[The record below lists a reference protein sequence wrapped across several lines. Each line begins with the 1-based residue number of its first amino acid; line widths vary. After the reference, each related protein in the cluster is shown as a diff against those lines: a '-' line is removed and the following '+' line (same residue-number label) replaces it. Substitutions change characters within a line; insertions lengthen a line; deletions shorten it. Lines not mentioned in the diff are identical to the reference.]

1 MCIYRMFIIYTSR
14 RLDDDDDVD
23 GGGGGGVGGGGGG
36 QAWRDFESFGDVG
49 DNDLIRLITN
59 NQTIKD
65 LFLVIALAAP
75 LR

>member
-14 RLDDDDDVD
+14 RLDDDDDD
-23 GGGGGGVGGGGGG
+23 GGGGGGVGGGGG

>member
-14 RLDDDDDVD
+14 RLDDDDDGD
-23 GGGGGGVGGGGGG
+23 GDGGGGGG

-65 LFLVIALAAP
+65 LFLVISLAAP

>member
-14 RLDDDDDVD
+14 RLDDDDDDDD
-23 GGGGGGVGGGGGG
+23 GGGGVGGGGG

>member
-14 RLDDDDDVD
+14 RLDDDDDGD
-23 GGGGGGVGGGGGG
+23 GGGGG

-65 LFLVIALAAP
+65 LFLVISLAAP

>member
-1 MCIYRMFIIYTSR
+1 MFIIYTSR
-14 RLDDDDDVD
+14 RLDDDGD
-23 GGGGGGVGGGGGG
+23 GGGGG

-65 LFLVIALAAP
+65 LFLVISLAAP

>member
-14 RLDDDDDVD
+14 RLDDDDDD
-23 GGGGGGVGGGGGG
+23 GGGGGGVGGGG

>member
-14 RLDDDDDVD
+14 RLDDDD
-23 GGGGGGVGGGGGG
+23 GGGVGGGGG
-36 QAWRDFESFGDVG
+36 QAWRDFESFGDAG

>member
-14 RLDDDDDVD
+14 RLDDDDDGD
-23 GGGGGGVGGGGGG
+23 GGGG

-65 LFLVIALAAP
+65 LFLVISLAAP

>member
-1 MCIYRMFIIYTSR
+1 MFIIYTSR
-14 RLDDDDDVD
+14 RLDDDDDGD
-23 GGGGGGVGGGGGG
+23 GGGGG

-65 LFLVIALAAP
+65 LFLVISLAAP

>member
-1 MCIYRMFIIYTSR
+1 MFIIYTSR
-14 RLDDDDDVD
+14 RLDDDDDGD
-23 GGGGGGVGGGGGG
+23 GGGGGG

-65 LFLVIALAAP
+65 LFLVISLAAP

>member
-14 RLDDDDDVD
+14 RLDDDDDD
-23 GGGGGGVGGGGGG
+23 GGGVGGVGGGGG